1 MYIVSVEVPI
11 INFDSDRPSA
21 ILAGKTKY
29 LAKLSSGIYGW
40 VDELSYPNCYL
51 YQYEIDE
58 IKQEGT
64 WQYYHVKIEKV
75 EDIN

>member
-21 ILAGKTKY
+21 ILARKTKY

>member
-1 MYIVSVEVPI
+1 MYIVSVRVPI
-11 INFDSDRPSA
+11 INFNSDRQSA